1 MMPPWILLAST
12 LLDPVAGE
20 DPAAAADASADTEA
34 ATDGE
39 PSPATSARLDR
50 MESTLESMGRDNE
63 QLRRDGER
71 LRQDNERLRRDEE
84 QRHEESARLEE
95 RLDALE
101 QQQQEQKIAH
111 DGLLRLSGRLGG
123 YLDVGFFYVGG
134 DGSGIRPDTGHTVFP
149 EFEDVVPDSWVF
161 MGDPLSTQINS
172 RGDPAETGDSRA
184 VTFDPVDSGGKSSF
198 IANAI
203 NLDLTTGVGDSLVF
217 EGMVDF
223 IPRNRD
229 VSDSD
234 GVGLGDYV
242 NIKLAYVD
250 YIVPT
255 RRFDLDLYAGKI
267 DTVFG
272 YEYRIQESPDRTT
285 VTPSLL
291 CRYTCGRPVG
301 LKGRAKFL
309 PSRALIWALSL
320 TNGSSFREGFGLANE
335 VDTNHF
341 KTVASR
347 LSYRFDVGAGL
358 ELGASG
364 QYGAQDLQPA
374 DDVRQWQYGF
384 DGHLDIRGLEVT
396 GEFVLGRVDGDT
408 APGGVQ
414 CDIAPCLRYRGAYG
428 LAGYRATNWLMPYVR
443 VDWRRALHESGT
455 SFAYVSRVLRV
466 TGGTRFELGTH
477 IAIKMEYT
485 INRELRPIP
494 QFRNDVLTTSLVAK
508 I

>member
-1 MMPPWILLAST
+1 MMPPWVLLAST
-12 LLDPVAGE
+12 LLAPASGE
-20 DPAAAADASADTEA
+20 DPDATVEVPAGSETPADP
-34 ATDGE
+34 E

-50 MESTLESMGRDNE
+50 MEARLESLGQDNGRLQQDNEALRRDNE
-63 QLRRDGER
+63 TLRREDAK
-71 LRQDNERLRRDEE
+71 RR
-84 QRHEESARLEE
+84 EESARLEE
-95 RLDALE
+95 RLDAIE
-101 QQQQEQKIAH
+101 QQQEEHQTTQ
-111 DGLLRLSGRLGG
+111 DGMLRLSGRLGG

-134 DGSGIRPDTGHTVFP
+134 DGSGIRPDIGHAVFP

-172 RGDPAETGDSRA
+172 RGDPADTGDSRA
-184 VTFDPVDSGGKSSF
+184 IVFDAVDSGGKSSF
-198 IANAI
+198 IANAV
-203 NLDLTTGVGDSLVF
+203 NLDLVTGVGDNLVI

-229 VSDSD
+229 VSDAE

-309 PSRALIWALSL
+309 PSRALIWAVSL
-320 TNGSSFREGFGLANE
+320 TNGSSFREGFGMANE

-364 QYGAQDLQPA
+364 QYGAQDLQPE

-384 DGHLDIRGLEVT
+384 DGHLDLRGLEVT
-396 GEFVLGRVDGDT
+396 GEFVLGRVDGQT
-408 APGGVQ
+408 APGDFECGL
-414 CDIAPCLRYRGAYG
+414 APCLRYRGAYG

-443 VDWRRALHESGT
+443 VDWRRALHQSGA
-455 SFAYVSRVLRV
+455 SFAYVSRALRF
-466 TGGTRFELGTH
+466 TPGARFDLGTH

-494 QFRNDVLTTSLVAK
+494 QFQNDVLTTSLVAK